1 MSNSK
6 ALDKKNFWFK
16 ILNGTVVSVCS
27 TLILILLFALII
39 RFTNIGDS
47 WIFPINQIIKIA
59 SLFIGTLVALKGMR
73 EKGLIK
79 GLIIGFAYYILNIIT
94 FSILQGGFALTVS
107 NIFDFIL
114 TTMMGGLIGLIVVH
128 IGK

>member
-6 ALDKKNFWFK
+6 VLDKKNFWFK

-79 GLIIGFAYYILNIIT
+79 GLLIGFAYYILNIIT